1 MTGIFQ
7 PASDEL
13 RLSTVRRR
21 RDIKRTRRGRRIQR
35 DRIEF
40 DRIDGIDVDIDRLV
54 FNTLYINDDLEPD
67 ERLDDDG
74 IDIKQYLVY

>member
-1 MTGIFQ
+1 M
-7 PASDEL
+7 
-13 RLSTVRRR
+13 VRRR
-21 RDIKRTRRGRRIQR
+21 RDIKRWRRGRRIQR

-54 FNTLYINDDLEPD
+54 FNTLYINDNLEPD

-74 IDIKQYLVY
+74 IDIKQYFVY